1 MVCRAAWKST
11 RDARDSTTV
20 RRGAW
25 TLPAPGTTVRR
36 RGHGYPVVS
45 TAPPGSPPTSIRYA
59 YAPYNA
65 QILVS
70 TTDRA
75 NLTTRY
81 GYDQRFQRA
90 SELSSWGAL
99 TTYRTDELGRQTA
112 VTNALNEVTQSVFD
126 QFDQLV
132 ATIYADHIPITQER
146 IEYRAYDEFGKMTIH
161 WGAATYDVAYAY
173 DPAGNQVSLTDGNGN
188 TTRWEYDGR
197 NRKVRKV
204 YADNSDYAYG
214 YDASGNQNRKRDAA
228 ADHPLRI
235 QRLQPPRP
243 HGLSE

>member
-1 MVCRAAWKST
+1 
-11 RDARDSTTV
+11 
-20 RRGAW
+20 
-25 TLPAPGTTVRR
+25 
-36 RGHGYPVVS
+36 VVS